1 MERSRNIYP
10 KIVRFGFR
18 FVFAF
23 RSQLSYSWWLCTRYP
38 DRARM
43 ESGIA
48 SCTGNSHRRE

>member
-10 KIVRFGFR
+10 KIVRFRFR